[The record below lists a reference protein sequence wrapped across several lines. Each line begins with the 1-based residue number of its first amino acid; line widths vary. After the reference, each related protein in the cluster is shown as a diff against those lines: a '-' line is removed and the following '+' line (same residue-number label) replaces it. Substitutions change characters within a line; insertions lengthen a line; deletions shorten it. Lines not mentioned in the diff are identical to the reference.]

1 MGGLLEWMIAPDVM
15 PRPMSNVLRR
25 AAPCVHT
32 LMLDLL
38 PIRIKSP

>member
-1 MGGLLEWMIAPDVM
+1 MIAPDEL
-15 PRPMSNVLRR
+15 PRPTLNVLRL
-25 AAPCVHT
+25 AAPRVHT

>member
-1 MGGLLEWMIAPDVM
+1 MIAPDVM
-15 PRPMSNVLRR
+15 PRPMSNVLRL
-25 AAPCVHT
+25 AAPRVHT